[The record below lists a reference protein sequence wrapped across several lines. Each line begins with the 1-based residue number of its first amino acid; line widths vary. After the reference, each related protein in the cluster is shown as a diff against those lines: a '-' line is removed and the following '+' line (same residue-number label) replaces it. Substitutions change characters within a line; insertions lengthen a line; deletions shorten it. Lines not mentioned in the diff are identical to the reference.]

1 LLTGSRVFDELL
13 FHGMSLDESRTYMTM
28 TTADSLSTLTQII
41 VQGRRV
47 LPEGKRETGI
57 RAALDLLFEDR
68 YHSRHKPKDGFRD
81 AYGLVNDD
89 GVAWA
94 GVIAEENP
102 PSGAYG
108 GASIAWFPLDGGSL
122 MTLVVGTRGLAP
134 DEGLLT
140 RHGHR
145 RRVAALR
152 RHLSELGVAAWSK
165 PDPAAINVDVPEA
178 ARRLFPAC
186 SAVLKRYGSV
196 IYCAAWIGGDSDPG
210 TARSVVQAFFDL
222 YAFERNWE
230 VRVARRAEFDDFLV
244 PLRNA
249 VFPAA
254 TAATVNELLRER
266 RFVVLQGPPGTGK
279 TRMAEAVRRE
289 FFQGRGRTVQ
299 FHPAITYED
308 FVVGLS
314 PDPTNEGLHFAP
326 RPGWLLEAAAEAETG
341 PFVLIIDEI
350 NRGDLGKVLGEAIY
364 LFEPGEVGADG
375 REVHLTHRINGR
387 SMFRLPETVYVLGTM
402 NTADRS
408 IAGLDLAV
416 RRRFAFVTLM
426 PDREVVVSQAPPI
439 AVEFFDRLADVFI
452 QHASDEMLDLLPGHA
467 YYLARNED
475 EFKKRMRYD
484 LLPLLD
490 EYLRQGLLGAM
501 ASELHSVRD
510 EIDDYANPI

>member
-1 LLTGSRVFDELL
+1 
-13 FHGMSLDESRTYMTM
+13 MTN
-28 TTADSLSTLTQII
+28 TDSLSSLTRII
-41 VQGRRV
+41 SQGLGVLSEGRRD
-47 LPEGKRETGI
+47 TGI
-57 RAALDLLFEDR
+57 RTALDGLFEDR

-81 AYGLVNDD
+81 AYGLANDD

-108 GASIAWFPLDGGSL
+108 GASIAWFPTAGGSL
-122 MTLVVGTRGLAP
+122 VTFVVGTRGLAP

-145 RRVAALR
+145 RRVSALR
-152 RHLSELGVAAWSK
+152 RHLSGLGIAAWSK
-165 PDPAAINVDVPEA
+165 ADPAAISMDVPEA
-178 ARRLFPAC
+178 ARRLFPAS
-186 SAVLKRYGSV
+186 SAVFKRYGSV
-196 IYCAAWIGGDSDPG
+196 IYCAAWVGSGTDPD

-230 VRVARRAEFDDFLV
+230 VRAARRTEFDDFLV

-249 VFPAA
+249 VFPAV
-254 TAATVNELLRER
+254 TTATVNELLRER

-289 FFQGRGRTVQ
+289 FFKDRGRTVQ

-314 PDPTNEGLHFAP
+314 PDPTNEGLRFAP
-326 RPGWLLEAAAEAETG
+326 RSGWLLDAAAEAGDG
-341 PFVLIIDEI
+341 PFVFIIDEI

-364 LFEPGEVGADG
+364 LFEPREVGADG
-375 REVHLTHRINGR
+375 REVHLTHRINGQGT
-387 SMFRLPETVYVLGTM
+387 FRLPENLYVLGTM

-426 PDREVVVSQAPPI
+426 PDREAVVSQAPAI

-475 EFKKRMRYD
+475 DFKKRMRYD

-510 EIDDYANPI
+510 EIDDYANRV